1 MSLLTEEKKTNKSR
15 SGEGRCSL
23 SIVIKHDRMQFQSTV
38 ESPRSLDRTML
49 LFCPVAINMFT
60 HLLFFYI
67 FSTQLWTERAK
78 GLTADAD
85 LKKRKRAEGGT
96 GGAMEDES
104 ELAEGDESSA
114 KKKKSVDSGSSKL
127 SAFAYSKT

>member
-1 MSLLTEEKKTNKSR
+1 
-15 SGEGRCSL
+15 
-23 SIVIKHDRMQFQSTV
+23 MQFHSAV

-49 LFCPVAINMFT
+49 LFCAVAINTFT
-60 HLLFFYI
+60 HLLFFIYI
-67 FSTQLWTERAK
+67 FSTQSWTERAK